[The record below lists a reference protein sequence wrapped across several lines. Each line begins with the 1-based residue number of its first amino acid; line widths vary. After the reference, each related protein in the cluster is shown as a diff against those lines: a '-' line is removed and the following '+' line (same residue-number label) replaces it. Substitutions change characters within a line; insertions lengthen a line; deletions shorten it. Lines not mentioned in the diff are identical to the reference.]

1 MADSYIT
8 VPVDLTDGVT
18 LKRFL
23 SQVLDKTNEQKS
35 KISELTDKLTKL
47 QENYT
52 QLEERVKK
60 LENP

>member
-1 MADSYIT
+1 MAGSYIT
-8 VPVDLTDGVT
+8 VPVNLTDEVT

-23 SQVLDKTNEQKS
+23 SQVLDKTNSQNT

-47 QENYT
+47 QENYA
-52 QLEERVKK
+52 QLQERVKK